1 MITGSPHIPSADDR
15 ITEIAELLA
24 LGLSRI
30 QARKASG
37 LIDHTGDVSLDISPD
52 QSGHAAPLEGRTA
65 DG

>member
-1 MITGSPHIPSADDR
+1 MSEPSPPHR
-15 ITEIAELLA
+15 ISEIAELLA

-52 QSGHAAPLEGRTA
+52 QSGHAAPLEWRMV